1 MKIAMLFYPISHF
14 IQIYLFKTAHILY
27 LYLHVYQTPHL
38 SFAAVL
44 FLYISVFTH
53 LHLSSGQEDFFFF
66 SPPSLFS
73 CITFSLPISPPIPF
87 SLLHLSLLTPIHP
100 VLQLQVSQ
108 RELGGVGSV
117 RWLIQSPI
125 AVSAALTNPLSP
137 PHRLLPD
144 PRAIC
149 LAAAFSASEPIIQL
163 VSLCN
168 HTLIQTDLTSVP
180 LQCPR
185 RLCLNLVYSM
195 WFTQSLSV
203 CGVE

>member
-1 MKIAMLFYPISHF
+1 MSPCVSDSSSFICCCSLSLYFSFYSF
-14 IQIYLFKTAHILY
+14 
-27 LYLHVYQTPHL
+27 TPL
-38 SFAAVL
+38 LRTRRL
-44 FLYISVFTH
+44 FLFLSPKSFFMHYF
-53 LHLSSGQEDFFFF
+53 LSSNQ
-66 SPPSLFS
+66 SSHSLFS
-73 CITFSLPISPPIPF
+73 APSLSSHTHPSC
-87 SLLHLSLLTPIHP
+87 SLAAGELEGARRSQLL
-100 VLQLQVSQ
+100 
-108 RELGGVGSV
+108 GSV

-125 AVSAALTNPLSP
+125 AVSAALTNPLSA

-168 HTLIQTDLTSVP
+168 HTLIQTDLTSAP
-180 LQCPR
+180 LQCPH